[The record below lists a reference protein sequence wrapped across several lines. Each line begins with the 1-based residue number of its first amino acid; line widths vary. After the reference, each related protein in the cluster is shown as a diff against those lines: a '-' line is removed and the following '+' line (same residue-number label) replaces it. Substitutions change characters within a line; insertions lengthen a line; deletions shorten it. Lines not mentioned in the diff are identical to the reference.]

1 MHASCLQGSNE
12 NSDYLDGGLRSSH
25 RVESIGFVP
34 RILTNETI
42 YSTLNFKQRTTELIH
57 VEMGRTKMPRVRLG
71 SPNAPA
77 IHSAVG
83 TLYAEVWNKVSHR
96 HEE

>member
-25 RVESIGFVP
+25 RVEFQ
-34 RILTNETI
+34 TT
-42 YSTLNFKQRTTELIH
+42 RTTELIH